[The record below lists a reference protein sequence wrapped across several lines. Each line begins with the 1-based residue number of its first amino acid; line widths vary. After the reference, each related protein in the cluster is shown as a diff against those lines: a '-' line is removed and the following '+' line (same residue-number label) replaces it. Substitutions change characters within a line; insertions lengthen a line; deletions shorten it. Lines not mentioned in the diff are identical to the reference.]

1 MLQSSVPRA
10 QRYAAIS
17 DDEEEQVVRSNTF
30 IDDYHEDEF
39 ESSAA
44 KKLNDAVNNQSRP
57 SKLSKD

>member
-17 DDEEEQVVRSNTF
+17 DDEEEQVRSNTF